1 MNDVRTQ
8 LDAAARRREERE
20 NYLRMVVDPQDDLL
34 QAAMEEYAFSLMV
47 DGMLEA
53 A

>member
-1 MNDVRTQ
+1 MNDVRVQ
-8 LDAAARRREERE
+8 LEAATRRREERE
-20 NYLRMVVDPQDDLL
+20 NYLRMVVDLQDDLL
-34 QAAMEEYAFSLMV
+34 QSAMQEYAFSLRM